1 MRDRLI
7 LALDVDSFKEA
18 KRFLDSLFPLIKI
31 YKIGPQLFI
40 PYGKEIIKFI
50 KKKGAKI
57 FLDLKFF
64 DIPNTVKNACKEVVN
79 LGIEMFSLHIQGG
92 LEMLKEA
99 VRSTEQQAKRKNT
112 KRPFLLGVTVLT
124 SKDERLKVGEISG
137 VVKEA
142 GLDGIICSAKETKL
156 FRKNLGKKF
165 LIVTPGIRPS
175 GFSFQDQK
183 RVSTPKE
190 AILSG
195 ADYLVVGRP
204 ILEAEDPLK
213 VTKDILKEIYGAERG
228 N

>member
-31 YKIGPQLFI
+31 YKVGPQLFI

-50 KKKGAKI
+50 KKKGAKV

-64 DIPNTVKNACKEVVN
+64 DIPNTVKNACKQVVN
-79 LGIEMFSLHIQGG
+79 LGVDMFSLHIKGG
-92 LEMLKEA
+92 PEMLKEA
-99 VRSTEQQAKRKNT
+99 VKSTEQQAKRKSI

-124 SKDERLKVGEISG
+124 SKDERPKVGEISEL
-137 VVKEA
+137 VKETR
-142 GLDGIICSAKETKL
+142 LDGIICSAKEAKL
-156 FRKNLGKKF
+156 FRKNLGRRF

-175 GFSFQDQK
+175 GFSLQDQK
-183 RVSTPKE
+183 RTTTPKE
-190 AILSG
+190 AISAG
-195 ADYLVVGRP
+195 VDYLVVGRP
-204 ILEAEDPLK
+204 VLEAEDPLK
-213 VTKDILKEIYGAERG
+213 VTKDILKEIYGIRRG